1 MSGQFHIPVLV
12 SEVTDFL
19 RVTEGG
25 LYVDCTLG
33 GGGHSLAILEREGSV
48 IGIDRD
54 REAVAYA
61 VDRLSGYKERFR
73 AQVSRFSNINE
84 IVGSD
89 SYSVDGIV
97 MDLGVSSRMI
107 DDPSRGFS
115 YRHEGPL
122 LMTMEHTGKTA
133 FDVINKKSVRELTVI
148 FKEFGEER
156 KSARIAR
163 AVVKSRS
170 LRPIE
175 TTVELAGI
183 IEKTV
188 GPHLPQKSQARI
200 FQALR
205 IYVNNELEELCN
217 GLAGAV
223 SLLKPGGRLCVIS
236 YHSIEDR
243 EVKRFMKTGT
253 NPCICPPGLPVCR
266 CGRKPVIKIITKK
279 PIKPSAEEVN
289 RNPRARSALLRV
301 GERIMNCEL

>member
-54 REAVAYA
+54 REAVAFA

-89 SYSVDGIV
+89 SSSVDGII

-122 LMTMEHTGKTA
+122 LMTMEHAGKTA

-156 KSARIAR
+156 KAARIAR
-163 AVVKSRS
+163 TVVKSRS

-175 TTVELAGI
+175 TTAELAGI
-183 IEKTV
+183 VEKVV

-205 IYVNNELEELCN
+205 IYVNNELEELRK

-223 SLLKPGGRLCVIS
+223 SVLKQGGRLCVIS

-243 EVKRFMKTGT
+243 EVKRFMKTGA
-253 NPCICPPGLPVCR
+253 NPCICPPDLPVCR

-279 PIKPSAEEVN
+279 PVKPSAEEVN

-301 GERIMNCEL
+301 GERI